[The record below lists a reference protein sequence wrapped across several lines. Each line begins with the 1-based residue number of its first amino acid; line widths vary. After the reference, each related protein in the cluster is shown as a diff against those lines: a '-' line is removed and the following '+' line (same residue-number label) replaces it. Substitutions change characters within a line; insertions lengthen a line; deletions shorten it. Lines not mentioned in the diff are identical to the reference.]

1 MPVTIVPYAQD
12 HVSAVAEFNKRLAA
26 GGIAMRFPES
36 PIPRWLPRRSGIPVY
51 QEYFVALEQ
60 DKVRGAYVLKP
71 QAFACHGEVTM
82 LAMYTLP
89 ISEGILDRRYA
100 MVGLLMLRDA
110 LQRQS
115 VLFSLGMGGYREP
128 IARMLKAMKWGLVS
142 VPFYFRVIH
151 PVRFLRE
158 MVFLRRNR
166 FLEIMLDQVAFSGLG
181 WVAITLL
188 QSAKAMAAKGTAD
201 VEGEEVETFS
211 SWADEIWEK
220 ANGHYALIAVR
231 NAVILNTLYPRGDD
245 RFRRIRVLRR
255 GTIIGWAVVLHTKME
270 RHKFFGNMRVGTVV
284 DCLAIE
290 GEERGV
296 AAAATRLLTGW
307 GVDMIVTNQ
316 LHRSWGKAFSGN
328 GYLSGPSN
336 YIFGA
341 SPGLCQTLDP
351 WEVHAS
357 RVHMT
362 RGDGDGPVHL

>member
-1 MPVTIVPYAQD
+1 MPVAIVPFAED
-12 HVSAVAEFNKRLAA
+12 HVPAVSAFNQRLAA

-36 PIPRWLPRRSGIPVY
+36 PIPRWLPRRQGIPVY
-51 QEYFVALEQ
+51 QEHFVALEQ

-71 QAFACHGEVTM
+71 QAFACHGEETM

-100 MVGLLMLRDA
+100 MVGLLMLKDA

-115 VLFSLGMGGYREP
+115 ALFSLGMGGYSEP
-128 IARMLKAMKWGLVS
+128 IARMLKGMKWELIA
-142 VPFYFRVIH
+142 VPFYFKVIH
-151 PVRFLRE
+151 PFRFLRE

-166 FLEIMLDQVAFSGLG
+166 FLRIMLDQAAFSGLG
-181 WVAITLL
+181 WIAITLL
-188 QSAKAMAAKGTAD
+188 QSAKGIATKGIAG

-220 ANGHYALIAVR
+220 AKGHYSLIAVR
-231 NAVILNTLYPRGDD
+231 NAAILNTLYPRGDD
-245 RFRRIRVLRR
+245 RFRRIKVLR
-255 GTIIGWAVVLHTKME
+255 GNKVIGWAVVLDTKME
-270 RHKFFGNMRVGTVV
+270 RHNFFGNMWVGTVV
-284 DCLAIE
+284 DCLALE
-290 GEERGV
+290 GEEHGV
-296 AAAATRLLTGW
+296 AAAATRLLTDW

-316 LHRSWGKAFSGN
+316 LHRSWCKAFSGN

-341 SPGLCQTLDP
+341 SPELSKTLDP
-351 WEVHAS
+351 WEVNAS
-357 RVHMT
+357 QVHMT